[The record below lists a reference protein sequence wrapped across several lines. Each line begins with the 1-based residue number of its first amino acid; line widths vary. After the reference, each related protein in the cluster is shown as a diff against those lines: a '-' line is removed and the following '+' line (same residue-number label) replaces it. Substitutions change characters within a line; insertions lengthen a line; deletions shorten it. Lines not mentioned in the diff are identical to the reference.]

1 MVHVKSA
8 KIQKQTSENIPKNKP
23 WMEVFDVM
31 FIMLLC
37 FVILLSTMLM
47 RGKVLVGSGS
57 TAGIDFSFNI
67 PVFVMLSLAL
77 GIYMYYVISKSNK
90 ELKAMIRY
98 LYDGV
103 QRRVS

>member
-1 MVHVKSA
+1 MKGA
-8 KIQKQTSENIPKNKP
+8 EKQKMHENSL

-37 FVILLSTMLM
+37 FVILLTTMLM

-57 TAGIDFSFNI
+57 IGGIEYFFNFPI
-67 PVFVMLSLAL
+67 FIIIFVAL
-77 GIYMYYVISKSNK
+77 GAYMVYVISKSDK

-98 LYDGV
+98 RYYKV
-103 QRRVS
+103 RKKAS